1 MELKYDLDNIFFQ
14 TQRGVI
20 FMPKIKE
27 DKQMSQREVMWKRN
41 IISVAKQLCYKQ
53 DVINAL
59 RAAESKAEAE
69 RIMITAR
76 KAL

>member
-1 MELKYDLDNIFFQ
+1 
-14 TQRGVI
+14 
-20 FMPKIKE
+20 
-27 DKQMSQREVMWKRN
+27 MSQREVMWKRN

-76 KAL
+76 KSL